1 MTGRGPLT
9 AGAYDD
15 SPLRALTGRCLR
27 PGGTSLTRRGLDLC
41 SFAPGARVLDMGC
54 GPGASLGV
62 LAGAGLRAVGLDI
75 SPVLLAEARESAP
88 ALRADMAALPL
99 KAESLD
105 GIVCE
110 CVLSLA
116 DDKAAV
122 LRECARTLRPGGRL
136 LLCDLALREGPEAPD
151 EADEALRERA
161 LPRTLAGQE
170 DIPCAAGARTV
181 PALTGLIESAG
192 FTLLVVED
200 HTKALRDLA
209 ARIVWRFGSLAAFAA
224 LLPSQD
230 KGRREKL
237 QTAPSL
243 PCGCAKLGY
252 CLIVAEKPAPAP
264 GRCELS
270 PIPPDHPA
278 LQR

>member
-1 MTGRGPLT
+1 MTERGPLT

-15 SPLRALTGRCLR
+15 SPLRALTGKCLR

-41 SFAPGARVLDMGC
+41 AFASGARVLDMGC

-62 LAGAGLRAVGLDI
+62 LAGAGLRALGLDI

-136 LLCDLALREGPEAPD
+136 LLCDLVLRTGPEA
-151 EADEALRERA
+151 ADEALREKA
-161 LPRTLAGQE
+161 LPRTVAGQE
-170 DIPCAAGARTV
+170 GIPCAAGALAV
-181 PALTGLIESAG
+181 PALTGLIESSG
-192 FTLLVVED
+192 FTLPVVED
-200 HTKALRDLA
+200 HTTALRDLA

-224 LLPSQD
+224 LLPPQD
-230 KGRREKL
+230 KGRREEP
-237 QTAPSL
+237 QTAPNL

-252 CLIVAEKPAPAP
+252 CLIVAEKPVPAS
-264 GRCELS
+264 GRRELS
-270 PIPPDHPA
+270 QIPTGPA
-278 LQR
+278 LRG